1 MERTYE
7 VVEHFVRINGE
18 GPLAGQ
24 LAVFVRFKGCNLS
37 CLYCD
42 TKWANE
48 PDVPARVM
56 TAEEIHQ
63 AIMETGVRNVTL
75 TGGEPLDRPYIS
87 ELLEKL
93 AANHL
98 LHVEIETNGSVSLA
112 PFVNIPNRPSFTM
125 DYKLSCSGMETAMD
139 TDNFSLL
146 TEKDTVKFVTGSLA
160 DCERAVEIM
169 KQFRLIGRCHL
180 YFSPVFGSIDPAD
193 IVEFMKEQQLNGVN
207 LQIQMHKVI
216 WDPDRRGV

>member
-1 MERTYE
+1 MDRTYE
-7 VVEHFVRINGE
+7 VAEYFVSINGE

-24 LAVFVRFKGCNLS
+24 LAVFVRLKGCNLA
-37 CLYCD
+37 CEYCD

-48 PDVPARVM
+48 PDAAFTAM

-63 AIMETGVRNVTL
+63 AIKETGVHNVTL
-75 TGGEPLDRPYIS
+75 TGGEPLARPHIAG
-87 ELLEKL
+87 LLEEL
-93 AANHL
+93 AADPE

-112 PFVNIPNRPSFTM
+112 PFCRIPNAPSFTM
-125 DYKLSCSGMETAMD
+125 DYKLSCSGMESFMD

-146 TEKDTVKFVTGSLA
+146 TQKDTVKFVTGSLA
-160 DCERAVEIM
+160 DCERALEVM
-169 KQFRLIGRCHL
+169 KQFQQIGRCHL

-193 IVEFMKEQQLNGVN
+193 IVEFMKENHLNGVN